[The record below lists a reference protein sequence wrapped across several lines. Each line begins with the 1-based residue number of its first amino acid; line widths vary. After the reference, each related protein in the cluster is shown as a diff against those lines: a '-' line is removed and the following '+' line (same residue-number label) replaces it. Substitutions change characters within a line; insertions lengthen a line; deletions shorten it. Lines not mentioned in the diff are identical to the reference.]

1 MEKIKTK
8 FNVGVPYKSWS
19 LKRVPFWFVEVKR
32 EAMARAE
39 ARDKVKNDISETTE
53 KKHVEERQQHSET
66 SNSDNKPFQEWCDGF
81 LEV

>member
-1 MEKIKTK
+1 
-8 FNVGVPYKSWS
+8 
-19 LKRVPFWFVEVKR
+19 
-32 EAMARAE
+32 MARAE

>member
-1 MEKIKTK
+1 MENFKTK
-8 FNVGVPYKSWS
+8 FNVGGRYKSWS

-39 ARDKVKNDISETTE
+39 ARDKVKNDISETPE

-66 SNSDNKPFQEWCDGF
+66 SNSDNKPFQE
-81 LEV
+81 

>member
-1 MEKIKTK
+1 MII
-8 FNVGVPYKSWS
+8 P
-19 LKRVPFWFVEVKR
+19 LWFVEVKR

-66 SNSDNKPFQEWCDGF
+66 SNSDNKPFQE
-81 LEV
+81 